1 VVINAQFPNIISSSR
16 AAVKVR
22 RPGVNTFWFMFAIEA
37 FLIAGAFLVVLQ
49 MFPSHTPLADE
60 TQVARVHNAVLA
72 RLNGSTVDPLIEV
85 TPGVL
90 GRSSNVRGFSLDGQ
104 TYYYYFE
111 GRSGFDPLSRG
122 VVSLG
127 DVELVLRDDRG
138 PDALVIYRMLNS

>member
-1 VVINAQFPNIISSSR
+1 
-16 AAVKVR
+16 
-22 RPGVNTFWFMFAIEA
+22 M
-37 FLIAGAFLVVLQ
+37 VLQ
-49 MFPSHTPLADE
+49 MFPSRTPLADE
-60 TQVARVHNAVLA
+60 TQVARVHSAVLA

-85 TPGVL
+85 TPGVI
-90 GRSSNVRGFSLDGQ
+90 GRSSSVRGFSLDGQ

-122 VVSLG
+122 VVSHG